1 MPLVQRVPHDP
12 KAIDIAAIQR
22 REQLKIWYRKH
33 AGEAAAP
40 QRSWWTR
47 LLKH

>member
-12 KAIDIAAIQR
+12 QAIDIAAIQR
-22 REQLKIWYRKH
+22 REQLKIWYRER
-33 AGEAAAP
+33 ASAP
-40 QRSWWTR
+40 AEPQQPWWTR